1 MKTSKSAKRSL
12 PSRIPRISTR
22 GYYDLGTGKTLRNAS
37 YDLYPEKFFQNLGR
51 FSEFT
56 IVIHGM
62 RNNRSGALAKFAMAQ
77 KRLRQLGY
85 KHPVV
90 GFTYDAN
97 VKNAHIHSQES
108 RAIRTAK
115 IIAKKNGANLAR
127 FISQFKRKN
136 PQTGIRLMGHS
147 LGTEVILYA
156 LHMLWKKKMID
167 SVHYFGSSAPSDSFQ
182 PKQFGRIQNTVSG
195 RIINYYSPQDDVL
208 RYAYEQRLTK
218 NPIGYLGKEGK
229 SVSKYVQKKVMP
241 RNHRFASYLQVLKAF
256 P

>member
-1 MKTSKSAKRSL
+1 MRTSKNAKRNL
-12 PSRIPRISTR
+12 PARIPRISTR
-22 GYYDLGTGKTLRNAS
+22 GYYDLSTGKTLRKAA
-37 YDLYPEKFFQNLGR
+37 YDLYPEKFFQNLGS

-62 RNNRSGALAKFAMAQ
+62 RNNRSRALAKFAMAQ
-77 KRLRQLGY
+77 KRLRHLGY

-97 VKNAHIHSQES
+97 VKNAHLRSHEL

-115 IIAKKNGANLAR
+115 IIAKKNGANLAK
-127 FISQFKRKN
+127 FISQFKREN

-147 LGTEVILYA
+147 LGTEVILHA
-156 LHMLWKKKMID
+156 LHALRKKKMVD
-167 SVHYFGSSAPSDSFQ
+167 SVHCFGGSAPSDSFH

-218 NPIGYLGKEGK
+218 KPLGYLGKEGK
-229 SVSKYVQKKVMP
+229 TVSKYVQKKVKP
-241 RNHRFASYLQVLKAF
+241 RNHRFASYLQVLKVF